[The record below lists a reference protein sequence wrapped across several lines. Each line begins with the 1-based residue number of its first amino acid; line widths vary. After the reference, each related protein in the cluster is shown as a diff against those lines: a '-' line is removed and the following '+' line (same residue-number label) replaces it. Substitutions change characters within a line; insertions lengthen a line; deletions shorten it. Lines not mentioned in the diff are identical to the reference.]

1 MDHQIH
7 GHENIDQTAGKRIL
21 LVYPRFPKTFW
32 SFDYALKFISKKSGM
47 TPLGL
52 ITIASLL
59 PETWEKKLVDLNTG
73 RLKDKDLLWADYVF
87 ISAMDI
93 QRESALDVIAR
104 CKSLGVKTVAGG
116 PLFSCDETAF
126 EDVDHLLI
134 NEGELTIPAFLEDL
148 KAGTPKHMYKEEGY
162 PDIAESPLPS
172 WKLLDLKKYA
182 CVNIQYS
189 RGCPYNCEFCNITA
203 LYGHAPRTKTREQ
216 VLRELE
222 AIYEK
227 GWRGGI
233 FFVDDNFIG
242 NRRKLKED
250 ILPAMIEWMEE
261 KQHPFSFLTEV
272 SINIADDD
280 ELMRLMAR
288 AGFKTVFIG
297 IETVDESGLTECHKT
312 QNMNRDMLGCIKK
325 IQNFGLQVQGGFIVG
340 FDSDTP
346 QIFDRM
352 IKFIQESGIVTAMVG
367 LLNAPKRTQLYDRL
381 NKEGRITSDFNGNNT
396 DMSTNIV
403 TKMNMNTLTKGYKKI
418 VTTLYSPKY
427 YYKRVMNFLAEYRP
441 LQLGKPRF
449 SLSNLG
455 AFLKANLRLGFF
467 GRERQQYWKLFFWSL
482 FKKPVFFPM
491 AITFSIYGFHF
502 RKIFN

>member
-1 MDHQIH
+1 MRNKKPIH
-7 GHENIDQTAGKRIL
+7 GNAIQTEEKRVL

-52 ITIASLL
+52 ITIASML
-59 PETWEKKLVDLNTG
+59 PGTWEKRLVDLNTG
-73 RLKDKDLLWADYVF
+73 RLKDRDILWADYVF

-93 QRESALDVIAR
+93 QKESALDVIAR
-104 CKSLGVKTVAGG
+104 CKNLGVKTVAGG
-116 PLFSCDETAF
+116 PLFSCDETGF
-126 EDVDHLLI
+126 EDVDHLLL

-148 KAGTPKHMYKEEGY
+148 RKGSPKHVYDIEGY
-162 PDIAESPLPS
+162 PDIMKSPLPS
-172 WKLLDLKKYA
+172 WELLDLRKYA

-189 RGCPYNCEFCNITA
+189 RGCPYDCEFCNITS
-203 LYGHAPRTKTREQ
+203 LYGHMPRTKTREQ
-216 VLRELE
+216 ILEELKLIW
-222 AIYEK
+222 AK

-242 NRRKLKED
+242 NRKKLKED
-250 ILPAMIEWMEE
+250 ILPAIIEWMEA

-272 SINIADDD
+272 SINIADDED
-280 ELMRLMAR
+280 LMRLMVR

-297 IETVDESGLTECHKT
+297 IETVDEGSLTECNKI
-312 QNMNRDMLGCIKK
+312 QNQNRDMLQCVKK

-381 NKEGRITSDFNGNNT
+381 NKEGRISADFNGNNT
-396 DMSTNIV
+396 DLSTNIV
-403 TKMNMNTLTKGYKKI
+403 PKMNMNTLVNGYKKI
-418 VTTLYSPKY
+418 VSTLYSPKY
-427 YYKRVMNFLAEYRP
+427 YYRRVVNFLKEYKP
-441 LQLGKPRF
+441 AKLGKPRF
-449 SLSNLG
+449 SFSNLG
-455 AFLKANLRLGFF
+455 AFLKANLRLGFI
-467 GRERQQYWKLFFWSL
+467 GKERKQYWALFFWSL
-482 FKKPVFFPM
+482 FRKPASLPM
-491 AITFSIYGFHF
+491 AITFSIYGYHF
-502 RKIFN
+502 RKIFG